1 MSFNVV
7 IQFMCLTIFHVADV
21 IEVYEWSK
29 VNCCLTTLHVQ
40 LLVNLICFKFSVA
53 VSRDVR

>member
-1 MSFNVV
+1 
-7 IQFMCLTIFHVADV
+7 MCSTIFHVADV